1 MVSNTKY
8 RCVVIG
14 GSGALGASVCRR
26 LHMEGVR
33 VGWTYHSGE
42 SVAGEL
48 RRDLPDSVG
57 LRVDL
62 RDTTQLQQTIAEF
75 AGQLGGIDAM
85 IHCAAICLTPGDEV
99 PPDQTQKLHHVQRS
113 GWDELMTI
121 NVSSVYFA
129 CREVV
134 PHLRTAGGGN
144 IVLVGSVSGTRPLPS
159 PIHYATSRTA
169 LEGMARAMSKEVGPD
184 NIRVNVIEPGIL
196 EAGVSRSLPQ
206 GLREEYEKHCAL
218 KRVGTMSEIA
228 NVVAWFARNN
238 TYVSGQNILVD
249 GAL

>member
-1 MVSNTKY
+1 MKRF
-8 RCVVIG
+8 RCVIVG
-14 GSGALGASVCRR
+14 GSGALGSTICRR
-26 LHMEGVR
+26 LYKDGAHI
-33 VGWTYHSGE
+33 GWTYHSGE
-42 SVAGEL
+42 AIAADLRGE
-48 RRDLPDSVG
+48 LPDSVG

-62 RDTTQLQQTIAEF
+62 RDTTQVEQTIAAF
-75 AGQLGGIDAM
+75 AQQLGGIDAL
-85 IHCAAICLTPGDEV
+85 IHCAAICLTPGDEI
-99 PPDQTQKLHHVQRS
+99 PPDQTQKFPHVHRA
-113 GWDELMTI
+113 GWDELMAI

-129 CREVV
+129 CREAV
-134 PHLRTAGGGN
+134 PHMQAAGGGN

-196 EAGVSRSLPQ
+196 EAGVSRSLP
-206 GLREEYEKHCAL
+206 GTLREEYEKHCAL

-228 NVVAWFARNN
+228 NVVTWFAQHN
-238 TYVSGQNILVD
+238 TYVTGQNILVD